1 MLIFINNICWGVK
14 WFISYKHIAVCLE
27 DKSGRVFGQAVVWNA
42 LLLSGL
48 KEKHNVPFYAWPK
61 LKINTHITDVEKKEG
76 MM

>member
-1 MLIFINNICWGVK
+1 
-14 WFISYKHIAVCLE
+14 
-27 DKSGRVFGQAVVWNA
+27 VVWNA

-61 LKINTHITDVEKKEG
+61 LKINTYITDVEKKER

>member
-1 MLIFINNICWGVK
+1 MLK

-27 DKSGRVFGQAVVWNA
+27 DKSGRVFGQAVVRNA

-61 LKINTHITDVEKKEG
+61 LKINTHITDVE
-76 MM
+76 MMWEMIGNDVNEEIV